1 MLATLQGWG
10 RLIRRLRLIWT
21 TVNPMIQLRRG
32 YPLEKATV
40 KCFCDIFLNPR
51 PVIAAILLTAIICV
65 LIHIAGTDHA
75 RANGHITLLSST
87 ITEIDTVSQPSLNE
101 SEIKALPK
109 QPGPDSTTNDPV
121 DNSGQFGE
129 WQTVQMRVT
138 AYCPC
143 KKCCGKYSDGITAH
157 GHKIRPGD
165 AFVAADKEYPFG
177 TEMIIAGYKNG
188 QPVKVL
194 DRGGV
199 IVGNRLDV
207 FFHSHE
213 EALKWGVRHLGVKVR
228 RK

>member
-1 MLATLQGWG
+1 M
-10 RLIRRLRLIWT
+10 
-21 TVNPMIQLRRG
+21 
-32 YPLEKATV
+32 EKATI
-40 KCFCDIFLNPR
+40 KDFCDIFLNPR

-101 SEIKALPK
+101 SEIKALPE
-109 QPGPDSTTNDPV
+109 QPGPDSTANDPV

>member
-1 MLATLQGWG
+1 VLKRT
-10 RLIRRLRLIWT
+10 I
-21 TVNPMIQLRRG
+21 
-32 YPLEKATV
+32 V
-40 KCFCDIFLNPR
+40 KGFCGIFLNPGT
-51 PVIAAILLTAIICV
+51 VLAAILLTAIICV
-65 LIHIAGTDHA
+65 LISIAGTGQA
-75 RANGHITLLSST
+75 RANGRIPLLSST
-87 ITEIDTVSQPSLNE
+87 VTGVGTVSQPSLNE
-101 SEIKALPK
+101 SEMKVLPE
-109 QPGPDSTTNDPV
+109 QPGPNSTASDPV
-121 DNSGQFGE
+121 DNSGQSGE

-143 KKCCGKYSDGITAH
+143 KKCCGEYSDGVTAN

-177 TEMIIAGYKNG
+177 TEIIIAGYKNG

-213 EALKWGVRHLGVKVR
+213 EALKWGVRHLSVKVR
-228 RK
+228 RE